1 MKRKCFFSTKKRFL
15 ALYCIVLFVIVG
27 LYVAY
32 RFYVRD
38 LREFYGGLF
47 RNELN
52 ALPHVFVCFVPFWG
66 WLAVIGISVVQEI
79 IFAHAVRRVPS
90 EQKISVGARCS
101 IVLITILKYLLL
113 VVFFSV
119 EFMSVVFNGYYCF
132 LYQPATAA
140 CAIFLTVLF
149 VLQFVRF
156 IMEMSVFFN
165 EFFS

>member
-66 WLAVIGISVVQEI
+66 WLAVIGISVVQENHI
-79 IFAHAVRRVPS
+79 RACRPPCSVGTKNFRGSTLLHRS
-90 EQKISVGARCS
+90 DNDFKISFACS
-101 IVLITILKYLLL
+101 I
-113 VVFFSV
+113 
-119 EFMSVVFNGYYCF
+119 F
-132 LYQPATAA
+132 LRGIYVGS
-140 CAIFLTVLF
+140 I
-149 VLQFVRF
+149 
-156 IMEMSVFFN
+156 
-165 EFFS
+165 